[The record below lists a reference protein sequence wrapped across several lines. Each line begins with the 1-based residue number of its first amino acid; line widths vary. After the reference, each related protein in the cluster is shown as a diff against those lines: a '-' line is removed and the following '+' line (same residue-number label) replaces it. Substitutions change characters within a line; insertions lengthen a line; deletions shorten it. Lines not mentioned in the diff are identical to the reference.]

1 MPLTGS
7 AWIALIAAV
16 LAAAPVSP
24 TPPPPKIAVL
34 DFELNDLTPT
44 PNTPDEVAAIAR
56 ASRLLRHSLATDCGY
71 DIVPVDSA
79 AQHRANSG
87 LGYLFA
93 HPAESAR
100 LANAAGADWVV
111 VGQLTV
117 SSPIVSEFHVEL
129 VRVDRATLASAVSI
143 EVKGNSGDSALFA
156 TGIAHVARQIDRAI
170 PSAPR
175 CPVSAK

>member
-1 MPLTGS
+1 MPLAGP
-7 AWIALIAAV
+7 AWIAVIAAAV
-16 LAAAPVSP
+16 LAASP
-24 TPPPPKIAVL
+24 STPAPPKIAVL
-34 DFELNDLTPT
+34 EFELNDLTPT
-44 PNTPDEVAAIAR
+44 PNTPDEIAAIAL

-71 DIVPVDSA
+71 DVVPVDSV
-79 AQHRANSG
+79 AQHQANSG

-93 HPAESAR
+93 HPTESAH

-143 EVKGNSGDSALFA
+143 EVKGDPGDSALFA
-156 TGIAHVARQIDRAI
+156 TGIAHVARQIDRSFG
-170 PSAPR
+170 PAPR